1 MNRIKELR
9 NTLGIKQTSLC
20 LKLGVSQATLSA
32 WESGKYEPGI
42 DQLIKMSK
50 TFGVSVDYLLG
61 ITGDNFQIANLPK
74 PGRSINVLGRIPAG
88 KPIEAIENIVGSVE
102 LDERMSNDG
111 HEYLALLVTGD
122 SMYPDF
128 RDGDTVIVKK
138 QSTADT
144 GKNVV
149 AFINGSDATI
159 KKLMIA
165 ENGITLRAINPAFES
180 VYYSNSEVERL
191 PVTILGVVVEM
202 RRRE

>member
-1 MNRIKELR
+1 MIRIKELR
-9 NTLGIKQTSLC
+9 KAKKISQREIADF
-20 LKLGVSQATLSA
+20 LGVTQATLSG
-32 WESGKYEPGI
+32 WETGKYGI

-74 PGRSINVLGRIPAG
+74 PGRSINVLGRIPTG

-128 RDGDTVIVKK
+128 RDDDPQTVRE
-138 QSTADT
+138 SLS
-144 GKNVV
+144 GKEVW
-149 AFINGSDATI
+149 
-159 KKLMIA
+159 
-165 ENGITLRAINPAFES
+165 GITPNLYALEI
-180 VYYSNSEVERL
+180 EV
-191 PVTILGVVVEM
+191 
-202 RRRE
+202 